1 MWRADTCNVTRY
13 APHAKGEVMRELIE
27 YMAKS
32 LVDRPEQVRVRETGS
47 GQNVTLYLHV
57 ATDDMGRIIGKSGR
71 VASAM
76 RILLK
81 VAAIRQGKRVTLEIK

>member
-1 MWRADTCNVTRY
+1 
-13 APHAKGEVMRELIE
+13 MRELIE

-32 LVDRPEQVRVRETGS
+32 LVNHPDQVRVRESGGS
-47 GQNVTLYLHV
+47 HNVTIHLHV
-57 ATDDMGRIIGKSGR
+57 AQEDMGRIIGKSGR

-76 RILLK
+76 RILLR